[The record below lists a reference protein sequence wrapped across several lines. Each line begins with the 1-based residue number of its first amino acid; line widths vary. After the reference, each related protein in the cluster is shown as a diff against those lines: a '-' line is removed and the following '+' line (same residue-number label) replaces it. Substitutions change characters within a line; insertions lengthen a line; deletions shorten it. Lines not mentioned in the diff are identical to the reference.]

1 MHYTMLYTDEEKQWK
16 FAQRKAGA
24 SRLSIQKL
32 ELSFVMG
39 ETIAVFTLEI
49 SLFGAIETMVV
60 KIVQYTR
67 CFSAPLFCLNLFQLF
82 FERPD

>member
-1 MHYTMLYTDEEKQWK
+1 MHYTMLYTDEEKQGK

-24 SRLSIQKL
+24 SQLSIQKL

-39 ETIAVFTLEI
+39 ETIAVCTLEI
-49 SLFGAIETMVV
+49 PLFGAIETMVA

-67 CFSAPLFCLNLFQLF
+67 CFSAPRSQHSLCSTVLS
-82 FERPD
+82 